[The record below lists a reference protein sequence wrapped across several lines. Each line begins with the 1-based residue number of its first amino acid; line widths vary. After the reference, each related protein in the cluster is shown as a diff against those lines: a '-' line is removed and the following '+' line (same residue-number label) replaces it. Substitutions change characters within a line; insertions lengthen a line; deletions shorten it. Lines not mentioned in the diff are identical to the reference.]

1 MKTEQ
6 KKKFHIRLGSAQLAI
21 SRTFCYIVL
30 IFLTVLC
37 LFSFYMLAINATR
50 QHGAIMSGFSW
61 LPGKSFL
68 FNAKNLFGDTNIPT
82 LRALFNS
89 LFVAGSCAALTTY
102 FSAMTAF
109 GLHAYQF
116 RFKRTAFLFILL
128 IMMVPYQVST
138 LGFIEVVSKMGM
150 MDTYWPL
157 ILPKIAAPV
166 VFFFM
171 KQYMESVLPLE
182 IVEAARVD
190 GSNEFHTFNRIVLPM
205 IKPAIAVQAIFAF
218 VENWN
223 NYFVPA
229 LIIKT
234 NAKKTIPILI
244 AQLRSADY
252 LKFDLGKVYMMV
264 FIAIIP
270 VMIVYIFLS
279 KFIIKGVTMGGVKG

>member
-1 MKTEQ
+1 MEAQ
-6 KKKFHIRLGSAQLAI
+6 KAEKNTIRFGSARLTV

-30 IFLTVLC
+30 AFLTVLC

-50 QHGAIMSGFSW
+50 QHGAIMTGFSW

-68 FNAKNLFGDTNIPT
+68 FNAKNLFEDTNIPT
-82 LRALFNS
+82 LRAMANS
-89 LFVAGSCAALTTY
+89 LFVAGSCAILTTY
-102 FSAMTAF
+102 FSAMTAY

-116 RFKRTAFLFILL
+116 RFKQAAFLFIMLV
-128 IMMVPYQVST
+128 MMVPYQVST
-138 LGFIEVVSKMGM
+138 LGFIELATKMGM

-157 ILPKIAAPV
+157 ILPKIAAPI

-223 NYFVPA
+223 NYFIPA
-229 LIIKT
+229 LIINT
-234 NAKKTIPILI
+234 NDKKTIPILI

-252 LKFDLGKVYMMV
+252 MKFDLGKVYMLV

-279 KFIIKGVTMGGVKG
+279 KFIIKGVTMGSLKG

>member
-1 MKTEQ
+1 
-6 KKKFHIRLGSAQLAI
+6 
-21 SRTFCYIVL
+21 
-30 IFLTVLC
+30 
-37 LFSFYMLAINATR
+37 
-50 QHGAIMSGFSW
+50 
-61 LPGKSFL
+61 
-68 FNAKNLFGDTNIPT
+68 
-82 LRALFNS
+82 
-89 LFVAGSCAALTTY
+89 
-102 FSAMTAF
+102 
-109 GLHAYQF
+109 
-116 RFKRTAFLFILL
+116 
-128 IMMVPYQVST
+128 MMVPYQVST
-138 LGFIEVVSKMGM
+138 LGFIQLVTKMDM

-157 ILPKIAAPV
+157 ILPKIAAPI

-223 NYFVPA
+223 NYFIPA
-229 LIIKT
+229 LIINT
-234 NAKKTIPILI
+234 NDKKTIPILI

-279 KFIIKGVTMGGVKG
+279 KFIIKGVTMGGLKG